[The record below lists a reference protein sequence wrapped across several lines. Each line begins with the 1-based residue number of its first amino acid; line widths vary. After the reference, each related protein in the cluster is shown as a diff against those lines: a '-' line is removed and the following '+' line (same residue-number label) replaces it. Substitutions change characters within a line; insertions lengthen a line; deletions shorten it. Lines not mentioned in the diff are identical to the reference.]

1 MNHGIMIT
9 RWAALA
15 GFLTATPLGA
25 QSGGRAEVDLIR
37 GSGGYEPGEA
47 LWVGV
52 RMKIEDGWHTYWE
65 NPGAGGMR
73 PEINWSLPE
82 GWTAG
87 PLQFPDPISFTTGDL
102 PGFGYEDEVVFPV
115 RLEVP
120 EEFSGAAELVGL
132 FDWLACDDSACVSGN
147 ASVRATWAADGGGAA
162 ESDELER
169 WKKRVPRPR
178 EGAALA
184 VDAREAEIA
193 LELTLPESIDLAKA
207 RVFPATAGVIDDG
220 SAPSFEAR
228 GDGVWTAEVP
238 RHDFASGEPARLDL
252 VIVAPGLEP
261 PLRVAWERSE

>member
-1 MNHGIMIT
+1 MIT

-15 GFLTATPLGA
+15 GLLAATPLSA

-37 GSGGYEPGEA
+37 ESGGYGPGEA

-87 PLQFPDPISFTTGDL
+87 PLQFPDPITFTTGDL

-120 EEFSGAAELVGL
+120 EDFSGAAELIGQ
-132 FDWLACDDSACVSGN
+132 FDWLACDDRACVAGN
-147 ASVRATWAADGGGAA
+147 ASVRANWPADGEGAA
-162 ESDELER
+162 VSDELER
-169 WKKRVPRPR
+169 WKKRVPQPR

-184 VDAREAEIA
+184 VDAGDAEIG
-193 LELTLPESIDLAKA
+193 LELILPESIDLTKA

-220 SAPSFEAR
+220 AGLSFKAH

-238 RHDFASGEPARLDL
+238 RHDFAPEVIARLDL
-252 VIVAPGLEP
+252 VVVAPGIEP
-261 PLRVAWERSE
+261 PLRVGWERPE